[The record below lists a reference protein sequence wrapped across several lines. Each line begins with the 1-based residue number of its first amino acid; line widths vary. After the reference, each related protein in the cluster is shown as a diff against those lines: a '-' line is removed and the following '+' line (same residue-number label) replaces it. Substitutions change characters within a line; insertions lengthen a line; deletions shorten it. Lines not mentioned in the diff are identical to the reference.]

1 MSTKRLLRCA
11 SGAILAALLAI
22 LPLSGPANT
31 QAAPRPPAA
40 AAAQTDFPSPEAAVD
55 ALVAAL
61 GRHDNAGLG
70 ALMGPGGERLL
81 ESGDKVADEVTRQH
95 FLAAYAEHH
104 KITPQANGSAVL
116 IVGPDDWPLPIPI
129 VQANG
134 RWHFDA
140 KAGTQEIVD
149 RRIGRNEIAAIRTSL
164 AFVDAEEAYHARLG
178 AYAER
183 IVSSPGKYD
192 GLYWQPGPG
201 EPESPLAPLVAQ
213 AVEEGYPGAM
223 AGGKPRPYQG
233 YFFRIL
239 KGQGPSAPGG
249 RQSYV
254 TGGAMVGG
262 YALLAW
268 PAVYGSSGIT
278 TFQVNR
284 DGIVF
289 QKDLGPNTAKIVAG
303 ITLYDPDLTWA
314 RVDITP

>member
-1 MSTKRLLRCA
+1 MMSINRLPRCV
-11 SGAILAALLAI
+11 SGAMLAMLL
-22 LPLSGPANT
+22 LSGPAAT
-31 QAAPRPPAA
+31 QAAPLPPAA
-40 AAAQTDFPSPEAAVD
+40 AAAPSDFPTADAAVD
-55 ALVAAL
+55 ALVAVL
-61 GRHDNAGLG
+61 GRHDDAGLR
-70 ALMGPGGERLL
+70 ALMGPGGEKLL
-81 ESGDKVADEVTRQH
+81 ESGDKVADETARKH
-95 FLAAYAEHH
+95 FLDAYAAHH
-104 KITPQANGSAVL
+104 QITQQADGRAIL
-116 IVGPDDWPLPIPI
+116 IIGPDDWPLPIPI

-140 KAGTQEIVD
+140 AAGTQEIVN

-178 AYAER
+178 SYAER
-183 IVSSPGKYD
+183 IVSSAGKYD

-213 AVEEGYPGAM
+213 AVEEGYPGARS
-223 AGGKPRPYQG
+223 AGKPLPYQG

-239 KGQGPSAPGG
+239 KGQGSSAPGG
-249 RQSYV
+249 RKSYV

-262 YALLAW
+262 YAMLAW

-278 TFQVNR
+278 SFLVNK

-289 QKDLGPNTAKIVAG
+289 QKDLGPNTAKIAAG